1 MESILNIDMK
11 NNPDLL
17 EDFEGVEPGD
27 IIKVTAEFRVSQ
39 LSESRLSAPL
49 ESIISVSS
57 ESDESDESGD
67 EEEETEEAE
76 E

>member
-1 MESILNIDMK
+1 MESILNVDMK
-11 NNPDLL
+11 NNPDLM

-57 ESDESDESGD
+57 ESNDSDEED
-67 EEEETEEAE
+67 EEDTEETEE
-76 E
+76 

>member
-1 MESILNIDMK
+1 MESILNVDMK
-11 NNPDLL
+11 NNPDLM

-57 ESDESDESGD
+57 ESDDSD
-67 EEEETEEAE
+67 EEEEDTEETE

>member
-1 MESILNIDMK
+1 MESILNVDMK
-11 NNPDLL
+11 NNPDLM

-57 ESDESDESGD
+57 ESDDSDED
-67 EEEETEEAE
+67 EEDTEETEE
-76 E
+76 

>member
-1 MESILNIDMK
+1 MESILNVDMK
-11 NNPDLL
+11 NNPELM

-57 ESDESDESGD
+57 ESDDSDED
-67 EEEETEEAE
+67 EEDTEETEE
-76 E
+76 

>member
-11 NNPDLL
+11 NNPELM

-57 ESDESDESGD
+57 ESDDSDED
-67 EEEETEEAE
+67 EEDTEETEE
-76 E
+76 

>member
-1 MESILNIDMK
+1 MECILNVDMK
-11 NNPDLL
+11 NNPDLM

-27 IIKVTAEFRVSQ
+27 IIKVTAEFRVAQ

-57 ESDESDESGD
+57 ESDDSDED
-67 EEEETEEAE
+67 EEDTEETEE
-76 E
+76 

>member
-1 MESILNIDMK
+1 MESILNVDMK
-11 NNPDLL
+11 NNPELM

-57 ESDESDESGD
+57 ESDDSDEDED
-67 EEEETEEAE
+67 EEDTEE
-76 E
+76 

>member
-1 MESILNIDMK
+1 MESILNVDMK
-11 NNPDLL
+11 NNPELM

-57 ESDESDESGD
+57 ESDDSDED
-67 EEEETEEAE
+67 EEETEETE